1 MKLWVKI
8 LLAVLLGIIAGAILG
23 PTAHVLKPIGTIFL
37 RSVQMVIVPLVISS
51 MVAGITGIHD
61 PKKLGR
67 VGLTTVIIYLCS
79 TIIAISIGIGMAQLM
94 GPGRGMNLHTEST
107 LIVQATPG
115 IDDLIVGLFPS
126 NPIEA
131 MATGNILQIIVF
143 AVFLGIAIN
152 FAGARARPVSEFMES
167 LAEVMYRLTSLVM
180 EFSPIGV
187 FAIMASVT
195 GEFGLGVLT
204 QLFWFLAIY
213 IMACALHFSV
223 VFVGLIRAHGLKMGS
238 FIKGMGDAMVMAFS
252 TCSSSATLPVA
263 LHCLQANLGVSKNIA
278 SFVMP
283 LGISINMNGAAIFQ
297 GMAAIFAAQ
306 AFGIDLSWGQLLTIV
321 VTAVM
326 SAIGAAGVPGSGF
339 IMLSLVFNS
348 AGLPLEALAL
358 LFGIDRI
365 REMFSTVLNITGD
378 AVCAVVVAKREGELD
393 ESQYYHHELVELEG
407 SEV

>member
-1 MKLWVKI
+1 MVVGAFMGPSALW
-8 LLAVLLGIIAGAILG
+8 
-23 PTAHVLKPIGTIFL
+23 LKPIGTIFL

-51 MVAGITGIHD
+51 MVTGITGIHD

-67 VGLTTVIIYLCS
+67 VGLTTVILYACS
-79 TIIAISIGIGMAQLM
+79 TIIAISIGIGIALLM
-94 GPGRGMNLHTEST
+94 GPGRGLNLHADFT
-107 LIVQATPG
+107 LTTTAAPG
-115 IDDLIVGLFPS
+115 IECINLGLFPS

-131 MATGNILQIIVF
+131 LATGNILEIIVF
-143 AVFLGIAIN
+143 AIFLGVAIN
-152 FAGARARPVSEFMES
+152 SIGPRARPVSEFMES
-167 LAEVMYRLTSLVM
+167 LAEIMYRLTSIIM

-204 QLFWFLAIY
+204 KLFWFLMIY
-213 IMACALHFSV
+213 VAACSIHFGV
-223 VFVGLIRAHGLKMGS
+223 VFVGLIRSHGLKIGP

-306 AFGIDLSWGQLLTIV
+306 AFGIDLSWPQLLTIV
-321 VTAVM
+321 ITAVM

-339 IMLSLVFNS
+339 IMLSLVFKS
-348 AGLPLEALAL
+348 AGLPLEALGL

-393 ESQYYHHELVELEG
+393 ERQYNHPELIELEG

>member
-8 LLAVLLGIIAGAILG
+8 LLAVLLGVIVGAIAGPSAQL
-23 PTAHVLKPIGTIFL
+23 LKPIGTVFL

-51 MVAGITGIHD
+51 MVAGVTGIHD

-67 VGLTTVIIYLCS
+67 VGLTTLVLYVGS
-79 TIIAISIGIGMAQLM
+79 TIVAISLGIGIAVLM
-94 GPGRGMNLHTEST
+94 GPGRGMHLDAAFTVSDLT
-107 LIVQATPG
+107 SPG
-115 IDDLIVGLFPS
+115 IGDLILGLFPS
-126 NPIEA
+126 NPFEA
-131 MATGNILQIIVF
+131 LATGNILQIIVF
-143 AVFLGIAIN
+143 AIFLGIAIN
-152 FAGARARPVSEFMES
+152 LAGARARPVSEFMEA
-167 LAEVMYRLTSLVM
+167 LAEVMYRLTSLIM

-195 GEFGLGVLT
+195 GEFGLVVLT
-204 QLFWFLAIY
+204 QLFWFLLIY
-213 IMACALHFSV
+213 VLACGIHFCV
-223 VFVGLIRAHGLKMGS
+223 VFVGLIRAHGLKMRP
-238 FIKGMGDAMVMAFS
+238 FLQGMSEALVMAFS

-263 LHCLQANLGVSKNIA
+263 LNCLQANLGVSKNIA

-306 AFGIDLSWGQLLTIV
+306 AFNIDLSWQQLLTIV
-321 VTAVM
+321 ITAVV

-348 AGLPLEALAL
+348 AGLPLEALGL
-358 LFGIDRI
+358 LFGIDRV

-378 AVCAVVVAKREGELD
+378 AVCAVVVAKREGALD
-393 ESQYYHHELVELEG
+393 ENQYNHHELFELEG
-407 SEV
+407 SEA

>member
-8 LLAVLLGIIAGAILG
+8 LLAVLLGIIVGSIMG
-23 PTAHVLKPIGTIFL
+23 PSAQMLKPIGTIFL
-37 RSVQMVIVPLVISS
+37 RSVQMVIVPLVLSS
-51 MVAGITGIHD
+51 MIAGITGIHD

-67 VGLTTVIIYLCS
+67 VGLTTVTIYLCS
-79 TIIAISIGIGMAQLM
+79 TIIAISLGIGMALLM
-94 GPGRGMNLHTEST
+94 GPGKGMNLHTDTVPTS
-107 LIVQATPG
+107 ISAPG
-115 IDDLIVGLFPS
+115 IEELIVGLFPS

-143 AVFLGIAIN
+143 AVFIGIAIN

-195 GEFGLGVLT
+195 GEFGLAVLQ

-213 IMACALHFSV
+213 IMACSIHFGV
-223 VFVGLIRAHGLKMGS
+223 VFVGLIRSHGLKMGP
-238 FIKGMGDAMVMAFS
+238 FLKGMSDALVMAFS

-263 LHCLQANLGVSKNIA
+263 LHCLNANLGVSKNIA

-306 AFGIDLSWGQLLTIV
+306 AFSIDLSWQQLITIV

-348 AGLPLEALAL
+348 AGLPLEALGL
-358 LFGIDRI
+358 LFGIDRV

-393 ESQYYHHELVELEG
+393 EYQYNHHELVELEG
-407 SEV
+407 